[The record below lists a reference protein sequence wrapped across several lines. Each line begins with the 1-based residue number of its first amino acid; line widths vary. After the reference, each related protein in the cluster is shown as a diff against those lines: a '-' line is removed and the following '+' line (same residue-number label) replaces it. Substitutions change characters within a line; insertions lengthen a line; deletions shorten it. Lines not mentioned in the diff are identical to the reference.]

1 MSMNA
6 DQVRVVEPVLTDVAR
21 GYLHPDRVG
30 NVLFPRVEVP
40 QSAGQILQ
48 FGKESFRR
56 INMRRAPGA
65 QTQRVTFGYQG
76 EPYYLVQDSLD
87 VPIPREYMREAKA
100 GPGIELGKRATNLGM
115 EQVTLGLEI
124 EQAEL
129 ASNPDNYADNQKL
142 ALASGGDKWS
152 DPASNPEQ
160 DVRDAKEAVRRSCG
174 VDPNR
179 MVISSPIFNALK
191 FHPKITEKFKYT
203 SAESLTTDMLANIF
217 DLREVAVGKGVFMDN
232 NAPEDAPFQDIWGNN
247 AILAYTPVDVK
258 GMEQP
263 SYGYTY
269 SLINHPFVEKPVW
282 DNDTRSWVYGVTY
295 ERRPVLSGVSASF
308 LIQNVVAEG

>member
-6 DQVRVVEPVLTDVAR
+6 EQHRIIDPVLTDVAR

-30 NVLFPRVEVP
+30 NILFPRVEVP
-40 QSAGQILQ
+40 QSGGQILQ

-56 INMRRAPGA
+56 INMRRTPGA
-65 QTQRVTFGYQG
+65 QTQRVSFGYQG
-76 EPYYLVQDSLD
+76 EAYYLVQDSLD

-100 GPGIELGKRATNLGM
+100 VPGIELGKRATNLGM

-129 ASNPDNYADNQKL
+129 ASDPGNYTDNQKM
-142 ALASGGDKWS
+142 ALTGGDKWS
-152 DPASNPEQ
+152 DPASNPER
-160 DVRDAKEAVRRSCG
+160 DVREAKEIVRRSCG

-191 FHPKITEKFKYT
+191 FHPKITEKFRYT
-203 SAESLTTDMLANIF
+203 SADSLTTAMLANIF
-217 DLREVAVGKGVFMDN
+217 DLHEVAVGKGVYMDN
-232 NAPEDAPFQDIWGNN
+232 NVAENAPFQDIWGNN

-269 SLINHPFVEKPVW
+269 CLANHPFVEKPVW
-282 DNDTRSWVYGVTY
+282 ENDTRSWIYGVTF
-295 ERRPVLSGVSASF
+295 ERRPVLAGASAGS
-308 LIQNVVAEG
+308 LIQNVVEAG